1 MTLWYVGTPYSK
13 FPAGLDAAFEMACEQ
28 TALLA
33 EHEIP
38 VYSPIAHSHPIAKY
52 CKVSPTD
59 HDFWVKFDAP
69 MVALATGL
77 IVIMADGWRQSR
89 GLGHEIDAFIAA
101 RQPVVWMKPGVLPEE
116 FA

>member
-1 MTLWYVGTPYSK
+1 MTLWYIGTPYSK
-13 FPAGLDAAFEMACEQ
+13 YPEGLEAAFEMACEQ

-33 EHEIP
+33 GVDVP
-38 VYSPIAHSHPIAKY
+38 VYSPIAHSHPVSKY

-77 IVIMADGWRQSR
+77 IVVMADGWQQSR
-89 GLGHEIDAFIAA
+89 GLTHEI
-101 RQPVVWMKPGVLPEE
+101 EE
-116 FA
+116 FSGTGKPVIYMERGVVPAEFQ